1 MSQKT
6 VFFDL
11 DGTLTDSGE
20 GIMNCAELAIRH
32 FHLPVPPLSVMKSF
46 VGPPLR
52 DSFLR
57 VGVKEE
63 DVEEAV
69 AVFRSRYTTV
79 GIYENHPY
87 PGVEKML
94 QTLKSRGHTLYV
106 ATSKPEPMALE
117 VLRHFGLRSYFD
129 LVCGATLDGSRDTK
143 SDVITY
149 LLKTVSKTDATLM
162 VGDTEFDVLGAASH
176 GIPTIGVTWGYGSE
190 ASIARAGAVSIA
202 HTMDELVELIEK

>member
-6 VFFDL
+6 LFFDL

-32 FHLPVPPLSVMKSF
+32 FSLPVPPLAVMRTF

-57 VGVKEE
+57 VGVRES
-63 DVEEAV
+63 DIEEAV

-87 PGVEKML
+87 PGVAAML
-94 QTLKSRGHTLYV
+94 QTLKERGHTLYV
-106 ATSKPEPMALE
+106 ATSKPESMALE
-117 VLRHFGLRSYFD
+117 VLRHFDLRRYFD
-129 LVCGATLDGSRDTK
+129 VVCGATLDGSRDTK
-143 SDVITY
+143 SDVIRY
-149 LLKTVSKTDATLM
+149 LLQTVSKDDTTLM
-162 VGDTEFDVLGAASH
+162 IGDTEFDVLGAASH
-176 GIPTIGVTWGYGSE
+176 GIPTIGVTWGYGNE
-190 ASIARAGAVSIA
+190 ASMVQAGAAAIA
-202 HTMDELVELIEK
+202 HTMDELVALIEK